1 MADAPRI
8 CVLLVDDHDDT
19 LAALRR
25 LLTYNGYTVHAAHRA
40 DEAVRLAAENKCDL
54 LISDVGLPAQDG
66 LELMRQLKRQYGLR
80 GIAVSGYAAE
90 SDVSA
95 ALAAGFDRHLAKP
108 VELAKLMSA
117 IKELVG

>member
-25 LLTYNGYTVHAAHRA
+25 LLSYNGYAVEAAHTA
-40 DEAVRLAAENKCDL
+40 DEAMRLAAANKCDL
-54 LISDVGLPAQDG
+54 LISDIGLPPQDG